1 MADNPGHLQCPFCL
15 SYDVQ
20 RLYLASLRLDS
31 CACSSCAA
39 QWDEDARTGAYRGR
53 ASRES
58 VVMPRTT

>member
-1 MADNPGHLQCPFCL
+1 MSDNPGHLQCPFCL
-15 SYDVQ
+15 SYDVA

-39 QWDEDARTGAYRGR
+39 QWDEDALTGAYKGR

-58 VVMPRTT
+58 VVTPRPA